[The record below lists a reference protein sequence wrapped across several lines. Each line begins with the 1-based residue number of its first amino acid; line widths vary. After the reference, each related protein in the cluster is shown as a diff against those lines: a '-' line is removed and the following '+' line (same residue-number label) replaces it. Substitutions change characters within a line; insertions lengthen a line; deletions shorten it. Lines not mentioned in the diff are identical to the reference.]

1 MEAETDLAAPPKR
14 PPHRKVRATY
24 SLQSGLR
31 ECSTELSLLD
41 EHYLQVSSRRG
52 KDAKK
57 YSIDLRF
64 LNSQPVRVRRIA
76 WLWLALSTLL
86 LAGAGVA
93 AWLAS
98 MSVSFLASTGF
109 IAACV
114 SAVAATGTT
123 VLGIRGTT
131 EALNFTSVH
140 GGVPFVN
147 VLGGIGSTKAG
158 RTFFVS
164 LIKEIAAAK
173 EARQQA
179 KQQLLRDE
187 MREHHRLR
195 ELGVLNEADYETSK
209 ARILKAHA

>member
-1 MEAETDLAAPPKR
+1 MEGETDLAAPPKR

-24 SLQSGLR
+24 ALQSGLR

-41 EHYLQVSSRRG
+41 EHYLQVHSRRG

-64 LNSQPVRVRRIA
+64 LNSQPVRVRHVA
-76 WLWLALSTLL
+76 WLWLAISALL
-86 LAGAGVA
+86 LVGAGGA
-93 AWLAS
+93 LWFAS
-98 MSVSFLASTGF
+98 MSSAFLTSSGF

-114 SAVAATGTT
+114 AALAAAGAA
-123 VLGIRGTT
+123 VLGIRQTT

-140 GGVPFVN
+140 GGAPFVN

-158 RTFFVS
+158 RTFFVT
-164 LIKEIAAAK
+164 LIKEIASAK

-179 KQQLLRDE
+179 KHELLRDE

-195 ELGVLNEADYETSK
+195 ELGVLSEADYEASK